1 MRYTVL
7 LNPAAGHGR
16 VGRSCGKI
24 ERAFRIA
31 GLDAQVVATKSAEHT
46 ATRACEAA
54 RSGGAVVAV
63 GGDGTV
69 HHVGRGVAEGGKGAL
84 GVIPLGTGN
93 DFARMLGMPR
103 NLRAAVAALHSAKR
117 VPIDYGVVR
126 WWENGRPAQRRF
138 LNAVGIGFDAQV
150 AREAAAFKSMPG
162 LTGYL
167 AAVLRTLQRWQAPEV
182 EVATGKDERPA
193 TCYAGPLLLA
203 TVGNGATSGGGF
215 RLTPGASLT
224 DGFLNLCLIRA
235 APTWRVLQLLPH
247 VLLGRHGAAPE
258 VQMHQVRHVHLQIK
272 QNKGRRARRLPIH
285 ADGEVLTEQAERVD
299 VDVVAGGLSVL
310 MPIATR
316 LPRMDSK
323 TAKPGDAF

>member
-16 VGRSCGKI
+16 VGRSRGKI

-54 RSGGAVVAV
+54 RSGGAVIAV

-69 HHVGRGVAEGGKGAL
+69 HHVGRGVAEGGSGAL

-103 NLRAAVAALHSAKR
+103 NLQAAVAALRAAEP
-117 VPIDYGVVR
+117 VPVDYGIVR
-126 WWENGRPAQRRF
+126 WWEDGRPAQRQF
-138 LNAVGIGFDAQV
+138 VNAVGIGFDAQV

-167 AAVLRTLQRWQAPEV
+167 AAVLKTLRHWQAPEIAV
-182 EVATGKDERPA
+182 STGKDGRPA
-193 TCYAGPLLLA
+193 TCYTGPLLLA

-215 RLTPGASLT
+215 RLTPEASLT
-224 DGFLNLCLIRA
+224 DGLLDLCLIQA
-235 APTWRVLQLLPH
+235 APARRILQLLPH
-247 VLLGRHGAAPE
+247 VLLGRHGASPE
-258 VQMHQVRHVHLQIK
+258 VQMHRIRDVGLRTLQGEE
-272 QNKGRRARRLPIH
+272 GRLGRLPIH
-285 ADGEVLTEQAERVD
+285 ADGEVLTEQAERVEIE
-299 VDVVAGGLSVL
+299 VVPGGLSVL
-310 MPIATR
+310 MPASPFSTR
-316 LPRMDSK
+316 NRRRRR
-323 TAKPGDAF
+323 A